1 MKTFSLNK
9 VIAIFA
15 LLFLIGGGKT
25 LAETTAT
32 LQASSTDPSQ
42 GRPEFAYTINNV
54 NVLNGGVIDYGY
66 WNVNLYSV
74 VNSPANAAAFAFYA
88 VAGKPNTYYIYNY
101 SAKKWVTYD
110 LATSY
115 NNDMKGFLKLS
126 DTKTEGCYFEITSCT
141 NDTHSGYQ
149 MRPYA
154 SDGTIDEDC
163 YLNYN
168 GGNGANV
175 SLTVG
180 LWKDPGSQDKGAC
193 WILKK
198 VDLEVNSIQTST
210 NEAKPEHVFT
220 MRNANG
226 DYVNSN
232 LYRTLAASDYAQF
245 AFYEVSGKAS
255 AYYIYNYSAKKWLK
269 YTTSATYT
277 KGKDFVFNGEKSE
290 RSEFYITDA
299 AKDGVSGVQIQPYN
313 AAGNAANN
321 YLNFYG
327 GGGDNVA
334 HTIGNYTTDG
344 NNDAGS
350 LWVFTEVEI
359 ANNNAVITN
368 KTMSEGSVVSTLLEN
383 HTGNGT
389 KLLKETAIDWTKQK
403 VIAEIDLSTCGTG
416 TEDLFS
422 IGENIQ
428 TFEANNIHM
437 YKKSDGSITAYLVGN
452 PIKGGIT
459 GFESST
465 LLDGNMLRVELSSEK
480 GFVVNDVVVF
490 SKEAINQY
498 SEQYYTNQFF
508 SLSNIQVGS
517 GEGTNQESRA
527 KYNYISVA
535 TKDYQTATVTSSNT
549 LDEVTV
555 NSFNAQNDVDVQL
568 KRSLTPTQ
576 WNTFC
581 VPFTISEDVIA
592 EKFGAGTLVYTF
604 GSMNGNVMNFAH
616 STTIEAGTPYI
627 VKPTKEVV
635 NPSFTGV
642 NIEATAAKKVGAD
655 GYFMQ
660 GIYSAKTDLTTDG
673 TNLFL
678 GDGNKFYKPA
688 GATTAKMKGLRAF
701 FIVPQGT
708 NLAALRANIDGATT
722 AIDELTAVVEQPTD
736 NRIYNLQGQF
746 VGTSFEGLHG
756 VYVQN
761 GKKVLVK

>member
-1 MKTFSLNK
+1 MGSSYDKTNITIEIDNENGLTIDGN
-9 VIAIFA
+9 
-15 LLFLIGGGKT
+15 
-25 LAETTAT
+25 TTA
-32 LQASSTDPSQ
+32 LSST
-42 GRPEFAYTINNV
+42 V
-54 NVLNGGVIDYGY
+54 
-66 WNVNLYSV
+66 
-74 VNSPANAAAFAFYA
+74 
-88 VAGKPNTYYIYNY
+88 
-101 SAKKWVTYD
+101 
-110 LATSY
+110 LATLF
-115 NNDMKGFLKLS
+115 NNS
-126 DTKTEGCYFEITSCT
+126 
-141 NDTHSGYQ
+141 
-149 MRPYA
+149 
-154 SDGTIDEDC
+154 
-163 YLNYN
+163 
-168 GGNGANV
+168 
-175 SLTVG
+175 SLTFASQE
-180 LWKDPGSQDKGAC
+180 GSGRMHGTYKSV
-193 WILKK
+193 K
-198 VDLEVNSIQTST
+198 VVSKTAPSGIVTST
-210 NEAKPEHVFT
+210 NETTPEHVFT

-232 LYRTLAASDYAQF
+232 LYRTLATSDYAQF
-245 AFYEVSGKAS
+245 AFYEVSGKTN

-277 KGKDFVFNGEKSE
+277 KGQDFVSNGEKSE

-321 YLNFYG
+321 YLNFYK
-327 GGGDNVA
+327 GGDQNTNN
-334 HTIGNYTTDG
+334 TIGNYTTDG

-383 HTGNGT
+383 HTGDGT
-389 KLLKETAIDWTKQK
+389 KLLKETAIDWTQQK
-403 VIAEIDLSTCGTG
+403 VVAEIDLSTCGTG

-422 IGENIQ
+422 IGKDIQ
-428 TFEANNIHM
+428 TFKENNIHV
-437 YKKSDGSITAYLVGN
+437 YKTSGGITAYLVGN
-452 PIKGGIT
+452 PASGGAT
-459 GFESST
+459 AFGPVSF
-465 LLDGNMLRVELSSEK
+465 DGNILRVELSSEK
-480 GFVVNDVVVF
+480 GFVVNDRAIF
-490 SKEAINQY
+490 SKEIINQY
-498 SEQYYTNQFF
+498 SEQKYGKQFF

-517 GEGTNQESRA
+517 GEGTNQETKA
-527 KYNYISVA
+527 TYNYISVV
-535 TKDYQTATVTSSNT
+535 TNDYKAATVTSSNT
-549 LDEVTV
+549 LDEVAV
-555 NSFNAQNDVDVQL
+555 NSFNAQNNVDVQL
-568 KRSLTPTQ
+568 KRTLSPEH
-576 WNTFC
+576 WNSFC
-581 VPFTISEDVIA
+581 VPFAISADVIA

-604 GSMNGNVMNFAH
+604 GSMNGNVMNFAP
-616 STTIEAGTPYI
+616 STTIEAGKPYI

-635 NPSFTGV
+635 DPSFTGV

-688 GATTAKMKGLRAF
+688 GATTARMKGLRAF

-722 AIDELTAVVEQPTD
+722 AIDELTTVVEQPTD

>member
-1 MKTFSLNK
+1 M
-9 VIAIFA
+9 
-15 LLFLIGGGKT
+15 
-25 LAETTAT
+25 
-32 LQASSTDPSQ
+32 QASSTEPSL
-42 GRPEFAYTINNV
+42 GKPEFAYTINNV
-54 NVLNGGVIDYGY
+54 NVLNGTTIDYGY

-74 VNSPANAAAFAFYA
+74 VNSPANAASFAFYA
-88 VAGKPNTYYIYNY
+88 VAGKSNTYYIYNY

-115 NNDMKGFLKLS
+115 NNNMKGFLKLS

-198 VDLEVNSIQTST
+198 VDLGVNSIQTST

-220 MRNANG
+220 MRNANNS
-226 DYVNSN
+226 YVNSN
-232 LYRTLAASDYAQF
+232 LYCATSTSDYAQF
-245 AFYEVSGKAS
+245 AFYEVSGKTS

-277 KGKDFVFNGEKSE
+277 KGQDFVSNGEKSE

-321 YLNFYG
+321 YLNFYK
-327 GGGDNVA
+327 GGDQNTNN
-334 HTIGNYTTDG
+334 TIGNYTTDG

-383 HTGNGT
+383 HTGDGT

-422 IGENIQ
+422 IGKDIQ
-428 TFEANNIHM
+428 TFKENNIHV
-437 YKKSDGSITAYLVGN
+437 YKTSGGITAYLVGN
-452 PIKGGIT
+452 PASGGAT
-459 GFESST
+459 AFGPVSF
-465 LLDGNMLRVELSSEK
+465 DGNILRVELSSEK
-480 GFVVNDVVVF
+480 GFVVNDRAIF
-490 SKEAINQY
+490 SKEIINQY
-498 SEQYYTNQFF
+498 SEQKYGKQFF

-517 GEGTNQESRA
+517 GEGTNQETKA
-527 KYNYISVA
+527 TYNYIRVV
-535 TKDYQTATVTSSNT
+535 TNDYQAATVTSSNT
-549 LDEVTV
+549 LDEVAV
-555 NSFNAQNDVDVQL
+555 NSFNAQNNVDVQL
-568 KRSLTPTQ
+568 KRTLSPEH
-576 WNTFC
+576 WNSFC
-581 VPFTISEDVIA
+581 VPFAISADVIA

-604 GSMNGNVMNFAH
+604 GSMNGNVMNFAP
-616 STTIEAGTPYI
+616 STTIEAGKPYI

-635 NPSFTGV
+635 DPSFIGV

-688 GATTAKMKGLRAF
+688 GTTTARMKGLRAF

-708 NLAALRANIDGATT
+708 NLTALRANIDGATT
-722 AIDELTAVVEQPTD
+722 AIDELTTVVEQPAD

>member
-1 MKTFSLNK
+1 M
-9 VIAIFA
+9 
-15 LLFLIGGGKT
+15 GGGKT

-32 LQASSTDPSQ
+32 LQASSTDPSL
-42 GRPEFAYTINNV
+42 GKPEFAYTINNV
-54 NVLNGGVIDYGY
+54 NVLNGTTIDYGY

-74 VNSPANAAAFAFYA
+74 VNSPANAASFAFYA
-88 VAGKPNTYYIYNY
+88 VAGKSNTYYIYNY

-168 GGNGANV
+168 GGNGANA

-198 VDLEVNSIQTST
+198 VDLGVNSIQTST

-220 MRNANG
+220 MRNANNS
-226 DYVNSN
+226 YVNSN
-232 LYRTLAASDYAQF
+232 LYCATSTSDYAQF
-245 AFYEVSGKAS
+245 AFYEVSGKTS

-277 KGKDFVFNGEKSE
+277 KGQDFVSNGEKSE

-321 YLNFYG
+321 YLNFYK
-327 GGGDNVA
+327 GGDQNTNN
-334 HTIGNYTTDG
+334 TIGNYTTDG

-383 HTGNGT
+383 HTGDGT
-389 KLLKETAIDWTKQK
+389 KLLKETAIDWTQQK
-403 VIAEIDLSTCGTG
+403 VVAEIDLSTCGTG

-422 IGENIQ
+422 IGKDIQ
-428 TFEANNIHM
+428 TFKENNIHV
-437 YKKSDGSITAYLVGN
+437 YKTSGGITAYLVGN
-452 PIKGGIT
+452 PASGGAT
-459 GFESST
+459 AFGPVSF
-465 LLDGNMLRVELSSEK
+465 DGNILRVELSSEK
-480 GFVVNDVVVF
+480 GFVVNDRAIF
-490 SKEAINQY
+490 SKEIINQY
-498 SEQYYTNQFF
+498 SEQKYGKQFF

-517 GEGTNQESRA
+517 GEGTNQETKA
-527 KYNYISVA
+527 TYNYISVV
-535 TKDYQTATVTSSNT
+535 TNDYKAATVTSSNT
-549 LDEVTV
+549 LDEVAA
-555 NSFNAQNDVDVQL
+555 NSFNAQNNVDVQL
-568 KRSLTPTQ
+568 KRTLSPEH
-576 WNTFC
+576 WNSFC
-581 VPFTISEDVIA
+581 VPFAISADVIA

-604 GSMNGNVMNFAH
+604 GSMNGNVMNFAP
-616 STTIEAGTPYI
+616 STTIEAGKPYI

-635 NPSFTGV
+635 DPSFTGV

-688 GATTAKMKGLRAF
+688 GTTTARMKGLRAF

-722 AIDELTAVVEQPTD
+722 AIDELTTVVEQPAD

>member
-9 VIAIFA
+9 IFAIFA

-32 LQASSTDPSQ
+32 LQASSTDPSL
-42 GRPEFAYTINNV
+42 GKPEFAYTINNV
-54 NVLNGGVIDYGY
+54 NVLNGTTIDYGY

-74 VNSPANAAAFAFYA
+74 VNSPANAASFAFYA
-88 VAGKPNTYYIYNY
+88 VAGKSNTYYIYNY

-110 LATSY
+110 LAASY

-168 GGNGANV
+168 GGNGANA

-198 VDLEVNSIQTST
+198 VDLGVNSIQTST

-220 MRNANG
+220 MRNANNS
-226 DYVNSN
+226 YVNSN
-232 LYRTLAASDYAQF
+232 LYCATSTSDYAQF
-245 AFYEVSGKAS
+245 AFYEVSGKTS

-277 KGKDFVFNGEKSE
+277 KGQDFVSNGEKSE

-321 YLNFYG
+321 YLNFYK
-327 GGGDNVA
+327 GGDQNTNN
-334 HTIGNYTTDG
+334 TIGNYTTDG

-383 HTGNGT
+383 HTGDGT
-389 KLLKETAIDWTKQK
+389 KLLKETAIDWTQQK

-422 IGENIQ
+422 IGKDIQ
-428 TFEANNIHM
+428 TFKENNIHV
-437 YKKSDGSITAYLVGN
+437 YKTSGGITAYLVGN
-452 PIKGGIT
+452 PASGGAT
-459 GFESST
+459 AFGPVSF
-465 LLDGNMLRVELSSEK
+465 DGNILRVELSSEK
-480 GFVVNDVVVF
+480 GFVVNDRAIF
-490 SKEAINQY
+490 SKEIINQY
-498 SEQYYTNQFF
+498 SEQKYGKQFF

-517 GEGTNQESRA
+517 GEGTNQETKA
-527 KYNYISVA
+527 TYNYISVV
-535 TKDYQTATVTSSNT
+535 TNDYKAATVTSSNT
-549 LDEVTV
+549 LDEVAV
-555 NSFNAQNDVDVQL
+555 NSFNAQNNVDVQL
-568 KRSLTPTQ
+568 KRTLSPEH
-576 WNTFC
+576 WNSFC
-581 VPFTISEDVIA
+581 VPFAISADVIA

-604 GSMNGNVMNFAH
+604 GSMNGNVMNFAP
-616 STTIEAGTPYI
+616 STTIEAGKPYI

-635 NPSFTGV
+635 DPSFTGV

-688 GATTAKMKGLRAF
+688 GTTTARMKGLRAF

-722 AIDELTAVVEQPTD
+722 AIDEFATIVEQPTD